1 MKGGPRLDE
10 SEAELE
16 ARQGGGDLLS
26 LHQHVLV
33 QEPVARQLLA
43 HLGTE
48 GHPRPLPHLLHEG
61 HRSLLLSFRLSEIRE
76 AGASDD
82 GKVPFLLV

>member
-1 MKGGPRLDE
+1 MKGEPGLDE

-43 HLGTE
+43 HL
-48 GHPRPLPHLLHEG
+48 
-61 HRSLLLSFRLSEIRE
+61 
-76 AGASDD
+76 
-82 GKVPFLLV
+82 V